1 MIVNMIDKIYNKK
14 FVTHT
19 RFVVLL
25 MFLFIK
31 IILFFPH
38 HVYSSIKFPSDTSTI
53 KCNLKMTSTCPEY
66 IKTKW
71 NRKNVGINLK
81 EWFKSIRIDGK
92 AEKYDVSGRHCKVIF
107 VQEYRFFP
115 EFLPGFLSPQTVILG
130 KPAPQYKSLYTLST
144 KLYGPVWVDINN
156 REEWV
161 IDIHKNNQQM
171 HAALAEGAVL
181 RNGIY
186 YGVLNNDQ
194 VKIGN

>member
-1 MIVNMIDKIYNKK
+1 MIENIIYNTYNKK

-25 MFLFIK
+25 VILFIK

-38 HVYSSIKFPSDTSTI
+38 HVHSSIKFPSATSTI

-71 NRKNVGINLK
+71 NRKNVGLNLK
-81 EWFKSIRIDGK
+81 EWFKSIRIEGK
-92 AEKYDVSGRHCKVIF
+92 TEKYDIRGRHCKVIF
-107 VQEYRFFP
+107 VQDDRFFP
-115 EFLPGFLSPQTVILG
+115 EMLPDFIIPQTVILG
-130 KPAPQYKSLYTLST
+130 KMAPQYKSLYTQST
-144 KLYGPVWVDINN
+144 KLYGPVWADINN

-161 IDIHKNNQQM
+161 INMHNNNQQM
-171 HAALAEGAVL
+171 HAALAEGAIL